1 MKTNTTTT
9 TLTTIQ
15 LTEKEEQI
23 IHLGLGALAGL
34 FKTMNDN
41 NPFRVKVTVDE
52 IVKLEEKL
60 LLKLMK
66 ENKAALVG

>member
-60 LLKLMK
+60 LLKLME
-66 ENKAALVG
+66 ENKAFLSA

>member
-41 NPFRVKVTVDE
+41 NPFRAKVTVNE